1 MPQIDV
7 VRTYLQMLS
16 PDQLRAAAVG
26 DPRVRVDRVSPM
38 PVERYRALYRTVGGP
53 YYWRD
58 REAWSD
64 EQLASYLADPTVGV
78 WVMTYDRDA
87 DAGFFELR
95 AHDEDRSVE
104 IVYFGLVPRFI
115 GRRLGGHLL
124 TRAVEEAWR
133 WRVAGEPLPERVW
146 LHTCTL
152 DGPAAL
158 PNYKARG
165 FSPYHTQTYPYVVPG

>member
-7 VRTYLQMLS
+7 VRTYLQMLA

-26 DPRVRVDRVSPM
+26 DPRVRIARVAPM
-38 PVERYRALYRTVGGP
+38 PVAHYRALYREVGGP

-58 REAWSD
+58 RDAWGD
-64 EQLASYLADPTVGV
+64 EQLAEYLENPAVGV
-78 WVMTYDRDA
+78 WVMTYDGE

-95 AHDEDRSVE
+95 AHAEDHSVE
-104 IVYFGLVPRFI
+104 IVYFGVAGRFH
-115 GRRLGGHLL
+115 GRRLGAHLL

-133 WRVAGEPLPERVW
+133 WGDPAPAGRVW

-152 DGPAAL
+152 DGEAAL
-158 PNYKARG
+158 PNYLARG
-165 FSPYHTQTYPYVVPG
+165 FAAYHQQTYPYSLPEKS